1 MAKFERS
8 QEVKAIAGE
17 LILEHHKHLSSAR
30 IAYLFADRGSKKLGK
45 VLVGKAAKASD
56 LIAHFGQVD
65 FIIIINRETWDA
77 LTLRQRD
84 ALVDHELCHCRMTLT
99 KKGETR
105 WWIRSHDVEEFA
117 EVIERHGL
125 WEPDLEKFVKASLQ
139 AELPL
144 AASRGS

>member
-8 QEVKAIAGE
+8 QEVKAIAEE
-17 LILEHHKHLSSAR
+17 LILNHHEHLSAAR

-65 FIIIINRETWDA
+65 FVIIINRETWDA

-84 ALVDHELCHCRMTLT
+84 ALVDHELCHCRMTKT
-99 KKGETR
+99 KTGETR

-117 EVIERHGL
+117 EIIERHGL
-125 WEPDLEKFVKASLQ
+125 WFPDLEKFVKAGQ
-139 AELPL
+139 QVALPI
-144 AASRGS
+144 